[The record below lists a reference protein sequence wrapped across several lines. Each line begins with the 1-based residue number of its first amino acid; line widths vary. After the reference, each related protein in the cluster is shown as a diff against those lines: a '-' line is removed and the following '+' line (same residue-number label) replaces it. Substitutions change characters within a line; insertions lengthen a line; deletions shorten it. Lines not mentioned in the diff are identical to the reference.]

1 VTGFFTI
8 GKIVMDPNQKIYNYD
23 VYIEY
28 LYIVFI
34 VILYMSSKKDSLS
47 KKKDAF
53 SLVKELYSATDYMSK
68 YGTDVW
74 ITAIVCTT
82 VVYLM
87 THQYI
92 VNILEVIRADWPNL
106 KCEPL
111 LLPFAGFINKPVG
124 VSNFLFTSDNFN
136 TCVYEILKHIT
147 EIAVSPLQ
155 MVLTLINKAVSEIVN
170 GVNAIRSLFDSLR
183 CLFTDIFGRF
193 YAIIANLTV
202 EFIHFI
208 VKIKDLSAK
217 AAGVLVNA
225 LFILFGSFM
234 AMQSLFLSLLD
245 LMTIIMI
252 AIVCV
257 IVVLIYI
264 AVVHHM
270 MLPIPIVGAA
280 AAPIATAFTI
290 KSIIGVLILI
300 GILIPV
306 VMFMV
311 FMMRVLNLSSPPP
324 PQVPGCFAGDT
335 VIPLFQGGVKKIQDI
350 DIGDQLQNGG
360 VVTAT
365 IQFAAADQNIY
376 TLNGVFVTG
385 EHRVFHPLLKWIKV
399 KNHPDSVYNPDFIE
413 PYVYCL
419 NTTDKVFIIGE
430 TLFSDWDDIDE
441 TVIQSLQKNCVA
453 YGFLPD
459 GFNYKDIHTYLDSGF
474 HSTTKVKLQNGLSV
488 PICDIKVNDVLDDG
502 ANVMGANV
510 VGIIKIA
517 GHDITQYK
525 HTFIN
530 NSVICGTKNI
540 HTDDVNLGII
550 NCMNSENVHSE
561 PMQSEPMQ
569 SEPILYHL
577 LTDKKYFIANNIKVN
592 DYNYGIDAYLK
603 YH

>member
-1 VTGFFTI
+1 
-8 GKIVMDPNQKIYNYD
+8 
-23 VYIEY
+23 
-28 LYIVFI
+28 
-34 VILYMSSKKDSLS
+34 MSSKKDSS
-47 KKKDAF
+47 PKKKNAF
-53 SLVKELYSATDYMSK
+53 LLVKELYSATDYMSK

-82 VVYLM
+82 VLYLT

-124 VSNFLFTSDNFN
+124 VSNFLFTSENFN

-147 EIAVSPLQ
+147 DIAVSPLQ
-155 MVLTLINKAVSEIVN
+155 MVLKIVN
-170 GVNAIRSLFDSLR
+170 QIVADIVSAVNALRGLFDSLR
-183 CLFTDIFGRF
+183 CLFTDVFGRF

-202 EFIHFI
+202 EFMAII
-208 VKIKDLSAK
+208 IKIKDLMAKSA
-217 AAGVLVNA
+217 GILVNT

-234 AMQSLFLSLLD
+234 ALQSLFLAILD
-245 LMTIIMI
+245 FITIILI

-257 IVVLIYI
+257 IVIWIYI
-264 AVVHHM
+264 AVFTWP
-270 MLPIPIVGAA
+270 LTPIPIVGQPLIPVAMG
-280 AAPIATAFTI
+280 FTYT
-290 KSIIGVLILI
+290 SIIGVCILIILLIL
-300 GILIPV
+300 V
-306 VMFMV
+306 VIFMV
-311 FMMRVLNLSSPPP
+311 FMMRVLDLSSPPP
-324 PQVPGCFAGDT
+324 PKVPGCFAGDT
-335 VIPLFQGGVKKIQDI
+335 VIPLFQGGGKKIQDI

-365 IQFAAADQNIY
+365 IKFAAAGQNIY

-399 KNHPDSVYNPDFIE
+399 KDHPDSVYKPDFNE

-419 NTTDKVFIIGE
+419 NTTDKVFIIDD

-441 TVIQSLQKNCVA
+441 TVLESLQKNCVA

-459 GFNYKDIHTYLDSGF
+459 GFNYKDIHTHLDSGF

-488 PICDIKVNDVLDDG
+488 PICEIKVNDVLDDG

-510 VGIIKIA
+510 MGTNVMGTNVMGIIKIA

-561 PMQSEPMQ
+561 TIQSET
-569 SEPILYHL
+569 ILYHL